1 MVLLDIKE
9 GILRKFYKYIVIIV
23 ITLLISVMYI
33 CTYNNLIQEGKIDNT
48 GFTIADIWIYCFR
61 GKLIEVSNGI
71 SELPSAVYLLFQLII
86 AFIIGDYARKD
97 YDSRAR
103 YIIVRTKS
111 RISWIAG
118 KMVWV
123 WCALSMVYLCMLTT
137 LELVCIIHSQ
147 GNIGCAINTELAYRI
162 TGVELAYNYHT
173 SVVFLKLLIMS
184 YITSLA
190 LGSLQLMVSF
200 IINSE
205 VGYMMV
211 VVVVILS
218 AYIRN
223 ALCIGNAF
231 MYVNTSYISG
241 GIINPLHIIVVSCL
255 VIMISNIILIKKF
268 KQIDIF

>member
-9 GILRKFYKYIVIIV
+9 GILQKFYKYIVIIV

-33 CTYNNLIQEGKIDNT
+33 YTYNNLIQEGKIDNT

-71 SELPSAVYLLFQLII
+71 AELPSVVYLLFQLII
-86 AFIIGDYARKD
+86 AFIIGDYARED

-123 WCALSMVYLCMLTT
+123 WCALSTVYLCMLAT
-137 LELVCIIHSQ
+137 LELVCIINLQ
-147 GNIGCAINTELAYRI
+147 GYIGCAINTELAYRI
-162 TGVELAYNYHT
+162 TGVELANNCNT
-173 SVVFLKLLIMS
+173 SVVFLKLLLMS

-200 IINSE
+200 IIKSE

-211 VVVVILS
+211 VMVVILS

-268 KQIDIF
+268 KRIDIF

>member
-23 ITLLISVMYI
+23 ITLLIAVMYI
-33 CTYNNLIQEGKIDNT
+33 YTYNNLVLEGKIDNT

-61 GKLIEVSNGI
+61 GKLIQVSNGI

-86 AFIIGDYARKD
+86 AFVIGDYARKD

-123 WCALSMVYLCMLTT
+123 WCALSTVYLCMLAT
-137 LELVCIIHSQ
+137 LELVCIINLQ

-162 TGVELAYNYHT
+162 TGVELVNNCNT
-173 SVVFLKLLIMS
+173 SVVFLKLLLMS

-211 VVVVILS
+211 VMVVILS

-231 MYVNTSYISG
+231 MYVNISYISG
-241 GIINPLHIIVVSCL
+241 GIINPLQVVLS
-255 VIMISNIILIKKF
+255 V
-268 KQIDIF
+268 

>member
-23 ITLLISVMYI
+23 ITLLIAVMYI
-33 CTYNNLIQEGKIDNT
+33 YTYNNLVLEGKIDNT

-61 GKLIEVSNGI
+61 GKLIHVSNGI

-86 AFIIGDYARKD
+86 AFVIGDYARKD

-123 WCALSMVYLCMLTT
+123 WCALSTVYLCMLAT
-137 LELVCIIHSQ
+137 LELVCIINLQ
-147 GNIGCAINTELAYRI
+147 GNIGCAISTELAYRI
-162 TGVELAYNYHT
+162 TGVELANNCNT
-173 SVVFLKLLIMS
+173 SVVFLKLLLMS

-205 VGYMMV
+205 VGYMM
-211 VVVVILS
+211 VVILS

-268 KQIDIF
+268 KRIDIF

>member
-1 MVLLDIKE
+1 
-9 GILRKFYKYIVIIV
+9 
-23 ITLLISVMYI
+23 
-33 CTYNNLIQEGKIDNT
+33 
-48 GFTIADIWIYCFR
+48 
-61 GKLIEVSNGI
+61 
-71 SELPSAVYLLFQLII
+71 
-86 AFIIGDYARKD
+86 
-97 YDSRAR
+97 
-103 YIIVRTKS
+103 
-111 RISWIAG
+111 
-118 KMVWV
+118 MVWV
-123 WCALSMVYLCMLTT
+123 WCALSTVYLCMLAT
-137 LELVCIIHSQ
+137 LELVCIINLQ
-147 GNIGCAINTELAYRI
+147 GNIGCAISTELAYRI
-162 TGVELAYNYHT
+162 TGVELANNCNT
-173 SVVFLKLLIMS
+173 SVVFLKLLLMS

-211 VVVVILS
+211 VMVVILS

-268 KQIDIF
+268 KRIDIF